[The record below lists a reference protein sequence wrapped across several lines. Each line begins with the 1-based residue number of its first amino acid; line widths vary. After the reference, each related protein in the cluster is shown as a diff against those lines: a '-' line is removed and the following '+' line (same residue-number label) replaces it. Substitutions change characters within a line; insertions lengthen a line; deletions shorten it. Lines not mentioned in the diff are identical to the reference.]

1 MTAQTA
7 TVRTK
12 PRATTAR
19 GARKVV
25 TQSRVNRTHVS
36 RIGITMGDPSGIGP
50 EIIVA
55 TLAEM
60 PAQAR
65 SNSVVIG
72 NLGLLQRADKLRKT
86 GLKFVAG
93 VDASNGDVPVVDV
106 PTKDQEKIT
115 DGKATPAG
123 GEAAYRYVE
132 KAVELALAGDISVI
146 VTAPLNKAAMHSAG
160 HHFDGH
166 TELLAHL
173 TGAKSSFMLLAGDK
187 LNAVHVTTHMSL
199 RNATEKPGVERVLE
213 TIRAGNEHFR
223 ELGIEHPRIAV
234 AGLNPHC
241 GEGGIFGNEEA
252 ERITPA
258 VEAAKK
264 EGINVQ
270 GPISGDTVFYRALK
284 GEFDLVVAQYHDQGH
299 IPTKL
304 IAFDETVNVSLGLP
318 IRRTSVDHGT
328 AFDIAWKGVA
338 NNTNM
343 KSAIAYARRMADVHG
358 A

>member
-1 MTAQTA
+1 M
-7 TVRTK
+7 K
-12 PRATTAR
+12 
-19 GARKVV
+19 
-25 TQSRVNRTHVS
+25 SS

-60 PAQAR
+60 SDEAR
-65 SNSVVIG
+65 SQSAVIG
-72 NLGLLQRADKLRKT
+72 NFDLLRRADSVRGTKLS
-86 GLKFVAG
+86 FVEG
-93 VDASNGDVPVVDV
+93 VDAANGKVPVIHVA
-106 PTKDQEKIT
+106 TKDQDQIT
-115 DGKATPAG
+115 DGKATAAG

-132 KAVELALAGDISVI
+132 KAVQLCLAGDISVI

-160 HHFDGH
+160 HHYDGH
-166 TELLAHL
+166 TELLAEL

-199 RNATEKPGVERVLE
+199 RNAAVKPTIERVLA
-213 TIRAGNEHFR
+213 TIQAGHAHFR
-223 ELGIEHPRIAV
+223 ELGYEHPRIAV

-241 GEGGIFGNEEA
+241 GEEGIFGDEEQT
-252 ERITPA
+252 RIAPA
-258 VEAAKK
+258 IEAAKK
-264 EGINVQ
+264 EGIDVQ

-304 IAFDETVNVSLGLP
+304 ISFDETVNVSLGLP

-328 AFDIAWKGVA
+328 AFDIAWQGIA
-338 NNTNM
+338 NNANM
-343 KSAIAYARRMADVHG
+343 TSAIAYARRMADQQ
-358 A
+358 AA

>member
-1 MTAQTA
+1 M
-7 TVRTK
+7 K
-12 PRATTAR
+12 SS
-19 GARKVV
+19 K
-25 TQSRVNRTHVS
+25 
-36 RIGITMGDPSGIGP
+36 IGITMGDPAGIGP

-60 PAQAR
+60 SDEAR
-65 SNSVVIG
+65 SQSAVIG
-72 NLGLLQRADKLRKT
+72 NLDMLRRADSILGT
-86 GLKFVAG
+86 SLTFVEG
-93 VDASNGDVPVVDV
+93 VQASNGAVPVLHVA
-106 PTKDQEKIT
+106 TKNQDQIV
-115 DGKATPAG
+115 DGKASAAA

-132 KAVELALAGDISVI
+132 KAVELCLAGEISVI

-173 TGAKSSFMLLAGDK
+173 TDAKSSFMLLAGDK

-199 RNATEKPGVERVLE
+199 RNAAEKPTIERVLA
-213 TIRAGNEHFR
+213 TIRAGHEHFR
-223 ELGIEHPRIAV
+223 ELGYERPRIAV

-241 GEGGIFGNEEA
+241 GEGGIFGDEEST
-252 ERITPA
+252 RIAPA
-258 VEAAKK
+258 IEAAKR
-264 EGINVQ
+264 EGMDVQ

-328 AFDIAWKGVA
+328 AFDIAWKGIA

-343 KSAIAYARRMADVHG
+343 KSAIAYARRMADGG